1 MEKLK
6 PCPFCGETNVEVRT
20 DDNGLSWYVFC
31 KECGLVCGFSV
42 SKESVEKGWNMRAQA
57 IPIEWI
63 DGWLKTHIP
72 HDNDGMPYIADV
84 YEMLADWEKENETH

>member
-42 SKESVEKGWNMRAQA
+42 SKESVEKGWNMRAEA
-57 IPIEWI
+57 IPIEWVKNYK
-63 DGWLKTHIP
+63 DSWA
-72 HDNDGMPYIADV
+72 PYSNVFAEVIKCLINA
-84 YEMLADWEKENETH
+84 WEKENDQH